1 MMKWVTEYIKINQQK
16 WDIERERKEAEVRK
30 EIEAWEKMKRK
41 DKIKLLQKKWRKE
54 NDEQDKM
61 PKIEPIFQSPIQW
74 QYWKGT
80 HQ

>member
-41 DKIKLLQKKWRKE
+41 EKIKLLQKKWRKE

-61 PKIEPIFQSPIQW
+61 PKIEPIFQSPIQ
-74 QYWKGT
+74 
-80 HQ
+80 

>member
-1 MMKWVTEYIKINQQK
+1 MKWVTEYIKINQEK

-54 NDEQDKM
+54 NDEQEKM
-61 PKIEPIFQSPIQW
+61 PKIESIFQSPIQ
-74 QYWKGT
+74 
-80 HQ
+80 

>member
-1 MMKWVTEYIKINQQK
+1 MMKWVTEYIKINQEK

-41 DKIKLLQKKWRKE
+41 DKIKLIQKKWRKE

-61 PKIEPIFQSPIQW
+61 PKIEPIFQSPIQ
-74 QYWKGT
+74 
-80 HQ
+80 

>member
-1 MMKWVTEYIKINQQK
+1 MMKWVTEYIKINQEK

-30 EIEAWEKMKRK
+30 EIEAWEKMERK

-61 PKIEPIFQSPIQW
+61 PKIEPIFQSPIQ
-74 QYWKGT
+74 
-80 HQ
+80 

>member
-1 MMKWVTEYIKINQQK
+1 MKWVTEYIKINQQK

-61 PKIEPIFQSPIQW
+61 PKIEPIFQSPIQ
-74 QYWKGT
+74 
-80 HQ
+80 

>member
-1 MMKWVTEYIKINQQK
+1 MKWVTEYIKINQEK

-30 EIEAWEKMKRK
+30 EIEAWEKMERK

-61 PKIEPIFQSPIQW
+61 PKIEPIFQSPIQ
-74 QYWKGT
+74 
-80 HQ
+80 

>member
-1 MMKWVTEYIKINQQK
+1 MMKWVTEYIKINQEK

-41 DKIKLLQKKWRKE
+41 EKIKLLQKKWRKE

-61 PKIEPIFQSPIQW
+61 PKIEPIFQSPIQ
-74 QYWKGT
+74 
-80 HQ
+80 

>member
-1 MMKWVTEYIKINQQK
+1 MKWVTKYIKINQEK

-41 DKIKLLQKKWRKE
+41 EKIKLLQKKWRKE

-61 PKIEPIFQSPIQW
+61 PKIEPIFQSPIQ
-74 QYWKGT
+74 
-80 HQ
+80 

>member
-1 MMKWVTEYIKINQQK
+1 MKWVTEYIKINQEK

-41 DKIKLLQKKWRKE
+41 EKIKLLQKKWRKE

-61 PKIEPIFQSPIQW
+61 PKIEPIFQSPIQ
-74 QYWKGT
+74 
-80 HQ
+80 

>member
-1 MMKWVTEYIKINQQK
+1 MMKWVTKYIKINQEK

-41 DKIKLLQKKWRKE
+41 EKIKLLQKKWRKE

-61 PKIEPIFQSPIQW
+61 PKIEPIFQSPIQ
-74 QYWKGT
+74 
-80 HQ
+80 

>member
-61 PKIEPIFQSPIQW
+61 PKIEPIFQSPIQ
-74 QYWKGT
+74 
-80 HQ
+80 